1 MITIVFT
8 SYDQHTCT
16 ISCQQCIGPRV
27 DCCAVVAPST
37 RGTIMVR
44 KTGCFCQKQKLLAY
58 FLKEKLQ
65 ILIAYGGLFAS
76 ICI

>member
-1 MITIVFT
+1 MINIRF
-8 SYDQHTCT
+8 YFM
-16 ISCQQCIGPRV
+16 PKV

-37 RGTIMVR
+37 RGTILVR